1 MSYDQDLKDLK
12 ETTNSVI
19 AVVSKQDGLE
29 LSAQLESIII
39 SYNSVCADLLGIISF
54 YLYSCINM
62 ICLDVGTRYDSS
74 VLLWQRFIS
83 MTMATRQWIEDAT
96 QQTVEISASTAH
108 VEDLLLQ
115 IKVLTFWLSILL
127 CVKQIPIEFLMIYIF
142 VFESVLTRQ

>member
-1 MSYDQDLKDLK
+1 
-12 ETTNSVI
+12 
-19 AVVSKQDGLE
+19 
-29 LSAQLESIII
+29 
-39 SYNSVCADLLGIISF
+39 
-54 YLYSCINM
+54 M

-127 CVKQIPIEFLMIYIF
+127 CVKQIPIQFLMIYIF